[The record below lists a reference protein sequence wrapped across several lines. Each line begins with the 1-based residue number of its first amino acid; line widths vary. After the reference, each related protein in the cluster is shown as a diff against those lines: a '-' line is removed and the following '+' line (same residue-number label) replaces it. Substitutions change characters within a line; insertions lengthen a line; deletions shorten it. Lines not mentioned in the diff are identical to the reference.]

1 MLGGWGTRA
10 GSIPTPSSLTAIGAY
25 IRPAGRSLGL
35 VIDTPQLDTQMPFDA
50 QVVGIEEGLEAARK
64 LAAWWNRHASDLQT

>member
-10 GSIPTPSSLTAIGAY
+10 GSIPVPASLAEIGGY

-50 QVVGIEEGLEAARK
+50 QVPAVEEGLEAARR
-64 LAAWWNRHASDLQT
+64 LMRWWNHHADTLKP